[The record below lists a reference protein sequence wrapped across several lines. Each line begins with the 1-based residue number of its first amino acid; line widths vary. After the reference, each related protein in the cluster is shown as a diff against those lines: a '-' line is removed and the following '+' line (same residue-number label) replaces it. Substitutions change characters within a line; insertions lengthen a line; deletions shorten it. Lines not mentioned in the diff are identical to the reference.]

1 MLNQKKVQ
9 FERTFRLHKFREARA
24 IKAVCPDAIDCVRP
38 FYEARTSKHP
48 LCGLNVLECSWEA
61 SREDLL
67 RIASRDRTVGDP
79 WTCIRCSPSLPHMD
93 RANEF
98 SPIDFLIFKQLSLS
112 LFLFGRMKVMF
123 TFQSLLSY
131 ILCFNVLQT
140 WQGLIS
146 RRSSPG
152 EASLLLS
159 QLFEYLLYLTWSIWL
174 CNTCPFWIWYSCV
187 HRKQSSNERSPKFQ
201 TRDLKFQNLCSFQ

>member
-24 IKAVCPDAIDCVRP
+24 IKAVCPDAIDCAAILWGP
-38 FYEARTSKHP
+38 NEQASPMWF
-48 LCGLNVLECSWEA
+48 ECSWGA

-98 SPIDFLIFKQLSLS
+98 SPIDFLIFKQLSLSLSLSLS

-159 QLFEYLLYLTWSIWL
+159 QLFEY
-174 CNTCPFWIWYSCV
+174 
-187 HRKQSSNERSPKFQ
+187 SNICC
-201 TRDLKFQNLCSFQ
+201 T